1 MPGRRKKIIKF
12 TGRRITSNPE
22 NFFKKYF
29 QHCSIIRIFSVLYSE
44 SKNISIDFCISKGE
58 KDMKFYGKIFC
69 AFLAALTLSA
79 SAPAFAA
86 DTPAESAPGEIK
98 LYADSERTKELT
110 SSPEAGQTVY
120 ASVVCREGYY
130 PYSLTVD
137 CGITEDGGIVIPEN
151 GKLSASAQLVLAGD
165 IAVDGK
171 LDMKDLVVMM
181 QHAVE
186 GYIPWNTR
194 FSLRSDFDVVAGNYD
209 RRESFGVNYRCSPID
224 TKDIIHVSRILAGWK
239 NELYPEKEYPIAA
252 EIQSTDYAVTVKAT
266 RGERISDRI
275 DAIKSVEAFNDFFS
289 NFDTAG
295 DPFDKP
301 GFEGY
306 SEEYGDELRWNAE
319 EMTAE
324 YNEEFFADHMLVIY
338 TESDYADG
346 CNKDVYNVYRK
357 NGVPTLE
364 FHDPYSGVRGGD
376 IVVFHHL
383 IELPKD
389 FASAY
394 EDWNMWIYDSKDY
407 LHTHDVALNI
417 GE

>member
-1 MPGRRKKIIKF
+1 
-12 TGRRITSNPE
+12 
-22 NFFKKYF
+22 
-29 QHCSIIRIFSVLYSE
+29 
-44 SKNISIDFCISKGE
+44 
-58 KDMKFYGKIFC
+58 MKFYGKIFC
-69 AFLAALTLSA
+69 AFLAALTLST

-86 DTPAESAPGEIK
+86 DTPAENAPGEIK

-110 SSPEAGQTVY
+110 ASPEAGQTVY

-137 CGITEDGGIVIPEN
+137 GGITEDGGIIIPEN

-171 LDMKDLVVMM
+171 VDMKDLVVMM

-194 FSLRSDFDVVAGNYD
+194 FSLGSDFDVVAGNYD

-266 RGERISDRI
+266 RGDLSSDRI

-306 SEEYGDELRWNAE
+306 SEGYGDELRWNAE
-319 EMTAE
+319 EMADK

-346 CNKDVYNVYRK
+346 CNKNVYNVYRR

-364 FHDPYSGVRGGD
+364 FHDPDSGVRGGD

-394 EDWNMWIYDSKDY
+394 EDWNMWVYDSKDY

>member
-1 MPGRRKKIIKF
+1 
-12 TGRRITSNPE
+12 
-22 NFFKKYF
+22 
-29 QHCSIIRIFSVLYSE
+29 
-44 SKNISIDFCISKGE
+44 
-58 KDMKFYGKIFC
+58 MKFYGKIFC
-69 AFLAALTLSA
+69 AFLAALTLST

-110 SSPEAGQTVY
+110 VSPEAGQTVY

-137 CGITEDGGIVIPEN
+137 GGITEDGGIVIPEN

-171 LDMKDLVVMM
+171 LDMKDLVVML
-181 QHAVE
+181 QYAVE
-186 GYIPWNTR
+186 GYIPRNTR
-194 FSLRSDFDVVAGNYD
+194 FSLQCDFDIIAGNYD
-209 RRESFGVNYRCSPID
+209 RLGHPGPEDIYCPID
-224 TKDIIHVSRILAGWK
+224 TRDIIHVIRILTGWK

-252 EIQSTDYAVTVKAT
+252 EIQSTDYAVTVRAT
-266 RGERISDRI
+266 RGDYVSDRI
-275 DAIKSVEAFNDFFS
+275 DAINSVEAFNDFFS

-306 SEEYGDELRWNAE
+306 SEGYGDELRWKAE
-319 EMTAE
+319 EMVAK

-346 CNKDVYNVYRK
+346 CNKNVYNVYRR

-364 FHDPYSGVRGGD
+364 FHDPNSEVRGGD

-394 EDWNMWIYDSKDY
+394 EDWDMWVYNSKDY
-407 LHTHDVALNI
+407 LHTHDVALSI